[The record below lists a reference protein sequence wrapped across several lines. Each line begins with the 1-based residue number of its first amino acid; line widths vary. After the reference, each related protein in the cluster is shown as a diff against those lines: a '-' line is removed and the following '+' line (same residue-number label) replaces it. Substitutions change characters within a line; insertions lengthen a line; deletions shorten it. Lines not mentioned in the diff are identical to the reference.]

1 MHTNSLINKEMQ
13 SNTKLI
19 NLLVCTTYVCTKGTV
34 SLLKLIGWSKFGPGE
49 ICSQETATLREQ
61 LNIVASF

>member
-19 NLLVCTTYVCTKGTV
+19 NLLVCTTYI
-34 SLLKLIGWSKFGPGE
+34 SLLTLIGWSKFGPEE
-49 ICSQETATLREQ
+49 ICSQETATLRKQ